1 MAKRAVRKQRREHA
15 AAPAGARAAAPG
27 PDATAPAW
35 RTSAFWLGALVMG
48 LAVGAIVTAGFL
60 VLGGGDDAGDAAAP
74 AASPA
79 AAADDGIKSAEE
91 LQAEFDAR
99 DKRQIEDL
107 TAAAR
112 GVATKLEPVMA
123 GLEEALP
130 RDGGRAEQ
138 AADAEVRSWLDAA
151 RAAGAPYQESISGS
165 TGHNVARSALRAAL
179 DGLVGAIA
187 TYRLAGEPGADVAAL
202 RARAAEQRD
211 NAVRMWSTASV
222 QLDALN
228 VDAGFG
234 HQHVAQLGG
243 PGSGAQPPDTL
254 PEGTDARPE

>member
-1 MAKRAVRKQRREHA
+1 MAKRTVRKQRREHA
-15 AAPAGARAAAPG
+15 AAPAGARPAAPR

-48 LAVGAIVTAGFL
+48 LAVAAIVTAGFL

-79 AAADDGIKSAEE
+79 AADDGIKSAEE
-91 LQAEFDAR
+91 LQAEFDER

-112 GVATKLEPVMA
+112 GIATKLEPVMA

-130 RDGGRAEQ
+130 RDGGRAER
-138 AADAEVRSWLDAA
+138 AAEAEVGAWLETA
-151 RAAGAPYQESISGS
+151 RAAAAPYQESISGS

-228 VDAGFG
+228 IDAGFG
-234 HQHVAQLGG
+234 HQHVAQLGA
-243 PGSGAQPPDTL
+243 GAQPPDAL
-254 PEGTDARPE
+254 PEGTDAEPE